1 MRGCGS
7 RVGEILWRLIQTNYF
22 HSEVLLL
29 DIGRAVK
36 LCRSQKDWTLR
47 ELSKRSGI
55 AVSHL
60 SMIERNQR
68 DASMTAIQSIANAL
82 GMPLNVLIFLAADP
96 IELTGISNELKE
108 KLSRAALELLRL
120 PTTDN
125 LF

>member
-1 MRGCGS
+1 M
-7 RVGEILWRLIQTNYF
+7 
-22 HSEVLLL
+22 

-36 LCRSQKDWTLR
+36 LCRSQKGWTLR
-47 ELSKRSGI
+47 EVAKRTGI

-68 DASMTAIQSIANAL
+68 DASMSVMQGLANAF

-96 IELTGISNELKE
+96 KELTGISNELKE

>member
-1 MRGCGS
+1 M
-7 RVGEILWRLIQTNYF
+7 
-22 HSEVLLL
+22 

-36 LCRSQKDWTLR
+36 LCRSQKRWTLR
-47 ELSKRSGI
+47 DLAKRTGI

-68 DASMTAIQSIANAL
+68 DASMSAMQALANAF
-82 GMPLNVLIFLAADP
+82 GMPLNVLIFLASDP
-96 IELTGISNELKE
+96 HELAGISNELKE

-120 PTTDN
+120 ATTDI

>member
-1 MRGCGS
+1 M
-7 RVGEILWRLIQTNYF
+7 
-22 HSEVLLL
+22 

-36 LCRSQKDWTLR
+36 LSRSQKGWTLR
-47 ELSKRSGI
+47 ELSKQSGI

-68 DASMTAIQSIANAL
+68 DASMSAMQALANAF

-96 IELTGISNELKE
+96 TELTGISTELRE
-108 KLSRAALELLRL
+108 KLSHAALQLLRL
-120 PTTDN
+120 PTTSN